1 MHERVYYGRYN
12 GRGYGRAYLHG
23 KRSFFIMVL
32 FFISGNPQS
41 RYPTFSFFFLSFFLS
56 PFFLFPPSSP
66 SLLTRRENQQSSS
79 FQKIGERDARYG
91 YRIYILASISPSWFF
106 PHLLNSWPSYS
117 RFLPHHAYIGTT
129 LYLARTTPHHTTP

>member
-12 GRGYGRAYLHG
+12 GGLRKGISAWKTEFFHHG
-23 KRSFFIMVL
+23 SFFHFRKPPIKIPN
-32 FFISGNPQS
+32 FFL
-41 RYPTFSFFFLSFFLS
+41 FFLSFFLS